1 MPSRLWFCNCSVILF
16 AALRLIKSN
25 ESCLNSKVSSDPV
38 TVDKRLEVNF
48 TFTISNKCGSDLN
61 IVKVLKKTENS
72 PLTTVCVLWHEN
84 NACIPSKGC
93 TCNKETGEYSVT
105 NRIGSSALDLELIAE
120 LQDERVFTKSVG
132 ILREQYP
139 PSIESIS
146 VHTKGKYVDGPV
158 PQNSSVTIVCT
169 WNIGYPPSTSR
180 PRLRDQQGKE
190 LEVNH
195 TPQNNE
201 IQHNM
206 DSVQCGDAGEIV
218 CETED
223 GKSSMNKTLL
233 VKCAPEFTVAKKTLF
248 DAALSDS
255 LHLRFPV
262 RSHSTYIKECEL
274 SKNTPSGRLIFNSCP
289 SSERSFSLKGTPPN
303 LMLHFDIINVTTE
316 FGGNYALRL
325 ANDAGFGNSLTFM
338 VNVINTFGEGVCKA

>member
-1 MPSRLWFCNCSVILF
+1 
-16 AALRLIKSN
+16 
-25 ESCLNSKVSSDPV
+25 
-38 TVDKRLEVNF
+38 
-48 TFTISNKCGSDLN
+48 
-61 IVKVLKKTENS
+61 
-72 PLTTVCVLWHEN
+72 
-84 NACIPSKGC
+84 
-93 TCNKETGEYSVT
+93 
-105 NRIGSSALDLELIAE
+105 
-120 LQDERVFTKSVG
+120 
-132 ILREQYP
+132 
-139 PSIESIS
+139 
-146 VHTKGKYVDGPV
+146 
-158 PQNSSVTIVCT
+158 
-169 WNIGYPPSTSR
+169 
-180 PRLRDQQGKE
+180 
-190 LEVNH
+190 
-195 TPQNNE
+195 
-201 IQHNM
+201 M

-274 SKNTPSGRLIFNSCP
+274 SKNTPSGRLIFNSCR

-316 FGGNYALRL
+316 FGGNYTLRL

-338 VNVINTFGEGVCKA
+338 VNVVNTFGEEVETTVGSSDIQNEIADQVTGAPKQTGKDVPLFNAQTVAVSCVIVLAAFVTLCVLWCIRKSVRDFDQRSRKAITHLLRGQQGMCSLNCVFYHFFSTNVFSLL